1 MPEATRR
8 YLIVGKVQGV
18 FFRQGTRIE
27 AERLGLHGVA
37 RNLSNGTVEVIAH
50 GEVAALE
57 ALRSWLAQGPSQA
70 RVAEVQEPQ
79 EAQMPQIPVPGKFVV
94 R

>member
-18 FFRQGTRIE
+18 FFRQSTRIE
-27 AERLGLHGVA
+27 AERLRLHGMA
-37 RNLSNGTVEVIAH
+37 RNLSSGDVEVLAH
-50 GEVAALE
+50 GEVAALD
-57 ALRSWLAQGPSQA
+57 ALRAWLAHGPEQA
-70 RVAEVQEPQ
+70 RVDEVREPNDG
-79 EAQMPQIPVPGKFVV
+79 QMPQIPVPGKFVV